1 MMKNTTKFML
11 SMVATAIALSGS
23 TAFAA
28 EQTEDGIKLG
38 GAVRVNYAYR
48 DYDEANKDKGGD
60 FYFDMAAIKFDGKH
74 GDWGLSAEY
83 RFTSGTNYI
92 KYGYAYYDVD
102 PDWQLQV
109 GINKVPFGN
118 PDFISNSYW
127 FGIPYYLGFEDDHDT
142 GIKAV
147 YEKNG
152 WHTDLAFYKSAEYG
166 PSENKRYSTDIY
178 SGTIAASGITYY
190 NEETNQFNLRQTY
203 TAEHEGGQTT
213 LGGSAQY
220 GQIYN
225 SNTGNNGD
233 RYAVALHLDSS
244 YKGWNLQ
251 LQAMQYE
258 YDAADAV
265 DANKIA
271 VSVVSWQYEIA
282 SKGQSYSANIAK
294 TFATDWGSVKCYND
308 FGLMTPDVDD
318 SSYDNSMQN
327 VTGCAISAGPTYTMV
342 DFVMGKNMTFSTA
355 NNDHVGLPEMGDS
368 WDKRVNIN
376 FGYYF

>member
-1 MMKNTTKFML
+1 MMKKTTKFML
-11 SMVATAIALSGS
+11 SMVATAIALSS
-23 TAFAA
+23 SAA
-28 EQTEDGIKLG
+28 YATEQTEDGIKLG

-48 DYDEANKDKGGD
+48 DYDEVNKDKGGD

-83 RFTSGTNYI
+83 RFTSGTDYI
-92 KYGYAYYDVD
+92 KYGFAYYDVN
-102 PDWQLQV
+102 PDWQLQL

-118 PDFISNSYW
+118 RDFISNSYW

-166 PSENKRYSTDIY
+166 PSENKRYSTDLY
-178 SGTIAASGITYY
+178 SGTIAASGIEYF

-213 LGGSAQY
+213 LGGSVQY

-225 SNTGNNGD
+225 SDTGNNGD

-318 SSYDNSMQN
+318 DSYDNSMQN

>member
-1 MMKNTTKFML
+1 MKKTTKFML
-11 SMVATAIALSGS
+11 SMVATAIALSG
-23 TAFAA
+23 TAHAA

-48 DYDEANKDKGGD
+48 DYDETNKDKGGD
-60 FYFDMAAIKFDGKH
+60 FNFDMAAIKFDGKH
-74 GDWGLSAEY
+74 GDWGLAAEY
-83 RFTSGTNYI
+83 RFTSGTHYI
-92 KYGYAYYDVD
+92 KYGYGFYDVN

-118 PDFISNSYW
+118 RDFISNSYW

-178 SGTIAASGITYY
+178 TGTINGTDYA
-190 NEETNQFNLRQTY
+190 NEETNQFNIRQTY

-213 LGGSAQY
+213 LGASAQY

-225 SNTGNNGD
+225 SNLKENGD

-244 YKGWNLQ
+244 YNGWNLQ

-258 YDAADAV
+258 YDDKEHE
-265 DANKIA
+265 NTIG

-282 SKGQSYSANIAK
+282 SKGQAYNLNLAK
-294 TFATDWGSVKCYND
+294 TIPTDWGSVKCYND
-308 FGLMTPDVDD
+308 FGIMTPDVSDD
-318 SSYDNSMQN
+318 EFDNSLQN

-355 NNDHVGLPEMGDS
+355 DNDHVGLPEMGDS

>member
-11 SMVATAIALSGS
+11 SIVATAIALSGS

-28 EQTEDGIKLG
+28 EQEDGIKVG
-38 GAVRVNYAYR
+38 GAVRVNYGYK
-48 DYDEANKDKGGD
+48 DYSDSSKDKGGD
-60 FYFDMAAIKFDGKH
+60 FSFDMAAIKFDGKQ
-74 GDWGLSAEY
+74 GDWGLAAEY
-83 RFTSGTNYI
+83 RFTSNTNYI
-92 KYGYAYYDVD
+92 KYGYGFYDID
-102 PDWQLQV
+102 PDWQLQF

-118 PDFISNSYW
+118 RDFISNSWW
-127 FGIPYYLGFEDDHDT
+127 FGIPYYLGFEDDHDV
-142 GIKAV
+142 GIKAI

-152 WHTDLAFYKSAEYG
+152 WHTDLAFYKNAEYG
-166 PSENKRYSTDIY
+166 PTENKRYSTDLY
-178 SGTIAASGITYY
+178 TGTINGTEYN
-190 NEETNQFNLRQTY
+190 NEETNQFNVRQTY

-213 LGGSAQY
+213 IGGSLQY

-225 SNTGNNGD
+225 SKTGDNGD

-244 YKGWNLQ
+244 YKSWNLQ
-251 LQAMQYE
+251 MQAMQYE
-258 YDAADAV
+258 YDAADAE
-265 DANKIA
+265 DPNKIG

-282 SKGQSYSANIAK
+282 SKGQAYNINIAK
-294 TFATDWGSVKCYND
+294 TFSTDWGSVKCYND

-318 SSYDNSMQN
+318 NSYDNSMQN

-355 NNDHVGLPEMGDS
+355 DNDHVGLPEMGDS

>member
-1 MMKNTTKFML
+1 MMKKTTKFML
-11 SMVATAIALSGS
+11 SMVATAIALSGA

-28 EQTEDGIKLG
+28 EQEDGIKLG

-48 DYDEANKDKGGD
+48 DYDKANKDKGGD
-60 FYFDMAAIKFDGKH
+60 FYFDMAAIKFDGKQ

-92 KYGYAYYDVD
+92 KYGYGFYDIN

-118 PDFISNSYW
+118 RDFISNSYW

-147 YEKNG
+147 YDKNG

-178 SGTIAASGITYY
+178 TGTINGTEYA
-190 NEETNQFNLRQTY
+190 NEETNQFNVRQTY

-213 LGGSAQY
+213 IGGSVQY

-225 SNTGNNGD
+225 SNLQENGD
-233 RYAVALHLDSS
+233 RYAVALHLDST

-258 YDAADAV
+258 YDDKEHE
-265 DANKIA
+265 NTIG

-308 FGLMTPDVDD
+308 FGLMTPDVSDNNF
-318 SSYDNSMQN
+318 DNSMQN

>member
-1 MMKNTTKFML
+1 MRNTTTFML
-11 SMVATAIALSGS
+11 SIVATAIALSGS

-28 EQTEDGIKLG
+28 EQEDGIKVG
-38 GAVRVNYAYR
+38 GAVRVNYGYK
-48 DYDEANKDKGGD
+48 DYDEASKDKGGD
-60 FYFDMAAIKFDGKH
+60 FSFDMAAIKFDGKQ
-74 GDWGLSAEY
+74 GDWGLAAEY
-83 RFTSGTNYI
+83 RFTSSTNYI
-92 KYGYAYYDVD
+92 KYGYGFYDID
-102 PDWQLQV
+102 PDWQLQF

-118 PDFISNSYW
+118 RDFISNSWW
-127 FGIPYYLGFEDDHDT
+127 FGLPYYLGFEDDHDV
-142 GIKAV
+142 GIKAI

-152 WHTDLAFYKSAEYG
+152 WHTDLAFYKNAEYG
-166 PSENKRYSTDIY
+166 PTENKRYSTDLY
-178 SGTIAASGITYY
+178 TGTINGTEYN
-190 NEETNQFNLRQTY
+190 NEETNQLNVRQTY
-203 TAEHEGGQTT
+203 TAEHQGGQTT
-213 LGGSAQY
+213 IGGSVQY

-225 SNTGNNGD
+225 SKTGNNGD

-244 YKGWNLQ
+244 FKGWNLQ
-251 LQAMQYE
+251 MQAMQYE
-258 YDAADAV
+258 YDAADAE
-265 DANKIA
+265 DPNKIG

-282 SKGQSYSANIAK
+282 AKGQAYNVNIAK
-294 TFATDWGSVKCYND
+294 TFDTDWGSVKCYND

-318 SSYDNSMQN
+318 DSYDNSMQN